1 MVELTGTNVAT
12 GHGCITPRTGTVYRI
27 DEKTVLRA
35 GYGINTNGESFRNN
49 VQNYLEVPKAMGSR
63 RWMRGWP
70 AVGGRPGAQTC
81 PERVPPFPKHLRNVE
96 GTCRL
101 AEVADNNSVG

>member
-1 MVELTGTNVAT
+1 VELTGTKVAT

-63 RWMRGWP
+63 RWIRGWP
-70 AVGGRPGAQTC
+70 AIDGRSGAANMHRTC
-81 PERVPPFPKHLRNVE
+81 SAFP
-96 GTCRL
+96 
-101 AEVADNNSVG
+101 